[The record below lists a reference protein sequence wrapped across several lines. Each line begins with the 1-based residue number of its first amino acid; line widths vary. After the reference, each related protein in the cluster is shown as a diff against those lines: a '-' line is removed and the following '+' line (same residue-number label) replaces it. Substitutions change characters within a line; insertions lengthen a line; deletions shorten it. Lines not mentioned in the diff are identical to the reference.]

1 MTEKVRAFTAID
13 LPSEVVSALGN
24 LTAALDAANLRGLRT
39 VRPEAVHLTLKFLG
53 SVPSG
58 RLEAV
63 ASVLTEVSG
72 AHRPFAL
79 EVGSVG
85 AYPKMQSPR
94 VLWVGL
100 AGDLEPLLALQRG
113 VEDSLARL
121 GFAPEHRKFSPHLT
135 VARVRDG
142 TSKDERNR
150 AAELLSSTETM
161 SGLCVEVDAI
171 SLMQSTLRPDG
182 AVYARIATLPLR
194 TGRQSQ
200 APET

>member
-63 ASVLTEVSG
+63 ASVLTEVAG

-121 GFAPEHRKFSPHLT
+121 GPGASQVQPSPHGGPGSRRHLEGRAQPRRRAT
-135 VARVRDG
+135 VFDGDNVR
-142 TSKDERNR
+142 
-150 AAELLSSTETM
+150 A
-161 SGLCVEVDAI
+161 
-171 SLMQSTLRPDG
+171 LRGGWTPS
-182 AVYARIATLPLR
+182 A
-194 TGRQSQ
+194 
-200 APET
+200 